1 MLGVSSGLFGDH
13 WVSSSLEGVRRV
25 LLQVPVVLL
34 CSVYWVFSCR
44 LPFSGSPPLPPPFII
59 VLIIIYPIGSPLF
72 FQFSAAGAETGAGFF
87 WCAELVV
94 GLQVGQALRCSSYLG
109 LALVVSA
116 TIFLGTQPPCAM
128 KALTQD

>member
-1 MLGVSSGLFGDH
+1 MAITGSAVVL
-13 WVSSSLEGVRRV
+13 SLEGVRHV
-25 LLQVPVVLL
+25 LLQMLVVLL

-44 LPFSGSPPLPPPFII
+44 LPFIGSPPLPPSLPPPFII

-72 FQFSAAGAETGAGFF
+72 FQFSAAGAEAGAGFF

-94 GLQVGQALRCSSYLG
+94 GLEVGQPLRCSSYLG
-109 LALVVSA
+109 LGLVVPA